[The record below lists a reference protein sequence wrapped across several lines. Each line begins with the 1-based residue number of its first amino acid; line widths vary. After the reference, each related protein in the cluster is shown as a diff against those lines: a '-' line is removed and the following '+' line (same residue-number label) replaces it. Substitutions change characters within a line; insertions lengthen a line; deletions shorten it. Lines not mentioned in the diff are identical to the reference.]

1 MSTQRM
7 KAERYAQA
15 ILEAIVEQ
23 WQETLSS
30 VADALAQGNTLAAV
44 NDPSKE
50 LDGRLVE
57 LAKLIPDGASAEV
70 QNFLNMLAQEGDLD
84 LLGLVSASLRSS
96 LSGQAEPQE
105 AEIVSAVELGEAEK
119 EQLRQ
124 QLTAKHGDGL
134 VFVFR
139 VDPSLMGGLRIRV
152 GDSLID
158 HTVASRLI
166 ALREVIASTVR

>member
-7 KAERYAQA
+7 KADRYAQA

-30 VADALAQGNTLAAV
+30 VADALAQGNLATL
-44 NDPSKE
+44 NDPSQE
-50 LDGRLVE
+50 LDARLTQ
-57 LAKLIPDGASAEV
+57 LSKLLPAGSSAEA

-84 LLGLVSASLRSS
+84 LLGAVSASLRSS
-96 LSGQAEPQE
+96 LSGQAAPQE

-119 EQLRQ
+119 DQLRQ

-139 VDPSLMGGLRIRV
+139 VDPALMGGLRVRV

-158 HTVASRLI
+158 HTVASRLT

>member
-7 KAERYAQA
+7 KADRYAQA

-30 VADALAQGNTLAAV
+30 VADALAQGNTLAAL
-44 NDPSKE
+44 NDPNKE
-50 LDGRLVE
+50 LNGRLTQ
-57 LAKLIPDGASAEV
+57 LGKLVPGGTSTEIK
-70 QNFLNMLAQEGDLD
+70 NFLNMLAQAGDLD
-84 LLGLVSASLRSS
+84 LLPSVMTSLRSS
-96 LSGQAEPQE
+96 LSDQAETQE

-119 EQLRQ
+119 EQLRM
-124 QLTAKHGDGL
+124 QLTAKHGAGL

-139 VDPSLMGGLRIRV
+139 VDPSLMGGLRVRV

-158 HTVASRLI
+158 HTVASRLT

>member
-7 KAERYAQA
+7 KADRYAQA

-30 VADALAQGNTLAAV
+30 VAAALAQGNTLAAL
-44 NDPSKE
+44 NDPNQE
-50 LDGRLVE
+50 LDGRLAQ
-57 LAKLIPDGASAEV
+57 LGKLLPDGASAEM
-70 QNFLNMLAQEGDLD
+70 QNFLNMLAQEGELN
-84 LLGLVSASLRSS
+84 LLGSVSASLRSS
-96 LSGQAEPQE
+96 LSGQAAPQE
-105 AEIVSAVELGEAEK
+105 AEIVSAVELSEAEK
-119 EQLRQ
+119 DQLRT

-139 VDPSLMGGLRIRV
+139 VDLALLGGLRVRV

-158 HTVASRLI
+158 HTIASRLT

>member
-7 KAERYAQA
+7 KADRYAQA

-30 VADALAQGNTLAAV
+30 VADALAQGNTLAIL
-44 NDPSKE
+44 NDPRQE
-50 LDGRLVE
+50 LEGRLAQ
-57 LAKLIPDGASAEV
+57 LGKLLPAGASAEV
-70 QNFLNMLAQEGDLD
+70 QNFLKMLAQEGDLD
-84 LLGLVSASLRSS
+84 LLGAVSASLRGS
-96 LSGQAEPQE
+96 LSDQAAPQE

-119 EQLRQ
+119 NQLRQ
-124 QLTAKHGDGL
+124 QLSARHGDGL
-134 VFVFR
+134 LFVFR
-139 VDPSLMGGLRIRV
+139 VDPSLMGGLRVRV

-158 HTVASRLI
+158 HTVASRLT

>member
-7 KAERYAQA
+7 KADRYAQA

-23 WQETLSS
+23 WRETLSS
-30 VADALAQGNTLAAV
+30 VADALAQGNTLAAL
-44 NDPSKE
+44 NDPSAE
-50 LDGRLVE
+50 LDGRLAQ
-57 LAKLIPDGASAEV
+57 LGKLLPAGSSAEV
-70 QNFLNMLAQEGDLD
+70 QNFLNMLAQAGDLN
-84 LLGLVSASLRSS
+84 LLAAVSASLRSS
-96 LSGQAEPQE
+96 LSGQTAPQE

-119 EQLRQ
+119 DRLRQ

-139 VDPSLMGGLRIRV
+139 VDPSLMGGLRVRV

-158 HTVASRLI
+158 HTIASRLT

>member
-30 VADALAQGNTLAAV
+30 VAEALAQGNKLATL
-44 NDPSKE
+44 NDTTKD
-50 LDGRLVE
+50 LDGRLAE
-57 LAKLIPDGASAEV
+57 LDKLLPDDASAEV
-70 QNFLNMLAQEGDLD
+70 RNFLNMLAQEGDLD
-84 LLGLVSASLRSS
+84 MLRTVNASLRSS
-96 LSGQAEPQE
+96 LSGSTGPQE

-119 EQLRQ
+119 DQLRQ

-134 VFVFR
+134 SFVFR
-139 VDPSLMGGLRIRV
+139 VDPSLMGGLRVRV

-158 HTVASRLI
+158 HTVASRLT

>member
-7 KAERYAQA
+7 KADRYAQA

-23 WQETLSS
+23 WQETLAS
-30 VADALAQGNTLAAV
+30 VADALAQGNTLATL
-44 NDPSKE
+44 NDPSQD
-50 LDGRLVE
+50 LDGRLAQ
-57 LAKLIPDGASAEV
+57 LGKLLPAGSSAEV
-70 QNFLNMLAQEGDLD
+70 RNFLHMLAQEGDLN
-84 LLGLVSASLRSS
+84 LLAAVSAALRGS
-96 LSGQAEPQE
+96 LSGQAAPQE

-119 EQLRQ
+119 NQLRQ

-139 VDPSLMGGLRIRV
+139 VDPALLGGLRVRV

-158 HTVASRLI
+158 HTVASRLT

>member
-7 KAERYAQA
+7 KADRYAQA

-30 VADALAQGNTLAAV
+30 VADALAQGNTLAAL
-44 NDPSKE
+44 NDPNKE
-50 LDGRLVE
+50 LDGRLAQ
-57 LAKLIPDGASAEV
+57 LDKLLPDGTSVEAK
-70 QNFLNMLAQEGDLD
+70 NFLHMLAQAGDLD
-84 LLGLVSASLRSS
+84 LLGPVMASLRSS
-96 LSGQAEPQE
+96 LSDQAEPQE
-105 AEIVSAVELGEAEK
+105 AEIVSAVELSEAEK
-119 EQLRQ
+119 DQLRT

-139 VDPSLMGGLRIRV
+139 VDPSLMGGLRVRV

-158 HTVASRLI
+158 HTVASRLT

>member
-7 KAERYAQA
+7 KADRYAQA

-23 WQETLSS
+23 WQGTLSS
-30 VADALAQGNTLAAV
+30 VADALAQGNTLAAL
-44 NDPSKE
+44 NDHSQE
-50 LDGRLVE
+50 LDGRLAQ
-57 LAKLIPDGASAEV
+57 LGKLLPADSSAEI
-70 QNFLNMLAQEGDLD
+70 QNFLSMLVQEGDLN
-84 LLGLVSASLRSS
+84 LLGAISGSLRSS
-96 LSGQAEPQE
+96 LSGQTAPQE

-119 EQLRQ
+119 DQLRQ

-134 VFVFR
+134 TFAFR
-139 VDPSLMGGLRIRV
+139 VDASLLGGLRVRV

-158 HTVASRLI
+158 HTVASRLT

>member
-1 MSTQRM
+1 MSTQRI
-7 KAERYAQA
+7 KADRYAQA

-23 WQETLSS
+23 WQEALSS
-30 VADALAQGNTLAAV
+30 VADALAQGNTLAAL
-44 NDPSKE
+44 NDPSQE
-50 LDGRLVE
+50 LGGRLAQ
-57 LAKLIPDGASAEV
+57 LGKLLPAGSSAET

-84 LLGLVSASLRSS
+84 LLGVVSASLRSS
-96 LSGQAEPQE
+96 LSGQAVPQE

-119 EQLRQ
+119 DQLRQ

-139 VDPSLMGGLRIRV
+139 VDPSLMGGLRVRV

-158 HTVASRLI
+158 HTVASRLT

>member
-30 VADALAQGNTLAAV
+30 VAEALAQGNKLAAV
-44 NDPSKE
+44 NDSTKE
-50 LDGRLVE
+50 LSGRLAE
-57 LAKLIPDGASAEV
+57 LEKLIPEGASAEV
-70 QNFLNMLAQEGDLD
+70 RNFLQMLAQEGDLD
-84 LLGLVSASLRSS
+84 LLGAVGASLRGS
-96 LSGQAEPQE
+96 LSGQAAPRE

-119 EQLRQ
+119 DQLRQ

-134 VFVFR
+134 SFVFR
-139 VDPSLMGGLRIRV
+139 VDPSLMGGLRVRV

-158 HTVASRLI
+158 HTVASRLT

>member
-7 KAERYAQA
+7 KADRYAQA

-30 VADALAQGNTLAAV
+30 VADALAQGNTLAAL
-44 NDPSKE
+44 NDSSAE
-50 LDGRLVE
+50 LDGRLAQ
-57 LAKLIPDGASAEV
+57 LSKLVPAGASAEV

-84 LLGLVSASLRSS
+84 LLDAVGVSLRSS
-96 LSGQAEPQE
+96 LSDQAMPKE

-134 VFVFR
+134 VFTFR
-139 VDPSLMGGLRIRV
+139 VDPALMGGLRVRV

-158 HTVASRLI
+158 HTVASRLT

>member
-7 KAERYAQA
+7 KADRYAQA

-23 WQETLSS
+23 WRETLSS
-30 VADALAQGNTLAAV
+30 VADALTQGNTLAAL

-50 LDGRLVE
+50 LDGRLAQLGKLLPAGSSVE
-57 LAKLIPDGASAEV
+57 I
-70 QNFLNMLAQEGDLD
+70 QNFLNMPAQEGDLD
-84 LLGLVSASLRSS
+84 LLGAVNGSLRSS
-96 LSGQAEPQE
+96 LSGQTQPQE

-119 EQLRQ
+119 DQLRQ

-134 VFVFR
+134 VFTFR
-139 VDPSLMGGLRIRV
+139 VDPSLMGGLRVRV

-158 HTVASRLI
+158 HTVASRLT